1 MTPHDDD
8 ARHAL
13 TVIDRTLAGEPVAP
27 EDAVL
32 AELSL
37 ILAAERPQPR
47 PAFTTALDAR
57 VAAGFDAPA
66 LRGARPR
73 RRWWL
78 ASGSA
83 AVAAL
88 VAAVVIVVSAGTSTP
103 IANDLSA
110 RGPNALSGASAAATS
125 TASSGAAAT
134 RSAASSA
141 APSPNSGAS
150 AGSVSA
156 GSAASSGVESVP
168 SVELTPPGRQVI
180 RGAQLSLSTRPRNVE
195 TVAQEVFAVMDSEH
209 GVVDSS
215 TVTANNSA
223 TGYAVFQLS
232 VPNGA
237 SVLSRTDTSQDVTD
251 QTAAD
256 QRRLNDARAQRT
268 ALLRQ
273 LALATTTAAID
284 SLNAQLHDADAT
296 IARDLS
302 AVQAL
307 GRQVSS
313 SQISLTINAS
323 MLPVAHRGSTGG
335 FTLGRAT
342 HDAGRVLVVAAG
354 VALIALA
361 VLAPLG
367 LLVALALWLGL
378 LVRRHRREQA
388 LEL

>member
-1 MTPHDDD
+1 
-8 ARHAL
+8 
-13 TVIDRTLAGEPVAP
+13 
-27 EDAVL
+27 
-32 AELSL
+32 
-37 ILAAERPQPR
+37 
-47 PAFTTALDAR
+47 
-57 VAAGFDAPA
+57 
-66 LRGARPR
+66 
-73 RRWWL
+73 
-78 ASGSA
+78 
-83 AVAAL
+83 
-88 VAAVVIVVSAGTSTP
+88 
-103 IANDLSA
+103 
-110 RGPNALSGASAAATS
+110 
-125 TASSGAAAT
+125 
-134 RSAASSA
+134 
-141 APSPNSGAS
+141 
-150 AGSVSA
+150 
-156 GSAASSGVESVP
+156 
-168 SVELTPPGRQVI
+168 
-180 RGAQLSLSTRPRNVE
+180 
-195 TVAQEVFAVMDSEH
+195 
-209 GVVDSS
+209 
-215 TVTANNSA
+215 
-223 TGYAVFQLS
+223 
-232 VPNGA
+232 
-237 SVLSRTDTSQDVTD
+237 VLSRTDTSQDVTD